1 MMKGII
7 LKQLFV
13 YLIPLGIGL
22 THAAFALNVASILM
36 AASML
41 TPILI
46 SMAAYIV
53 IYLVFT
59 VVTIRYYRSIIIK
72 AL

>member
-7 LKQLFV
+7 RKQIFIF
-13 YLIPLGIGL
+13 LIPLGMGL
-22 THAAFALNVASILM
+22 THAAFALKVSTILI

-46 SMAAYIV
+46 SMAAYII
-53 IYLVFT
+53 IYLVFM
-59 VVTIRYYRSIIIK
+59 VVTIRYYKRIVTN